1 MKFIAPYWIA
11 TDITQGE
18 GKICYRMIDLKDN
31 NAQKNEAEIKML
43 VDEINMAT
51 NVLNGEDAK
60 DLSFTE
66 IESLIYLT
74 WENMQP
80 LPNFFTNVST
90 IFFVTLGFIVKKPYL
105 HIYSNW

>member
-1 MKFIAPYWIA
+1 MV
-11 TDITQGE
+11 
-18 GKICYRMIDLKDN
+18 DLKDN

-60 DLSFTE
+60 DLSFIE
-66 IESLIYLT
+66 IELLIYLT

-105 HIYSNW
+105 HIYSN

>member
-1 MKFIAPYWIA
+1 
-11 TDITQGE
+11 
-18 GKICYRMIDLKDN
+18 MIDLKDN

-66 IESLIYLT
+66 IELLIYLT

-80 LPNFFTNVST
+80 LPIFFTNVST

-105 HIYSNW
+105 HIYSN

>member
-1 MKFIAPYWIA
+1 
-11 TDITQGE
+11 
-18 GKICYRMIDLKDN
+18 MIDLKDN

-66 IESLIYLT
+66 IELLIYLT

-90 IFFVTLGFIVKKPYL
+90 IFFVTLGFIAKKPYL
-105 HIYSNW
+105 HIYSN